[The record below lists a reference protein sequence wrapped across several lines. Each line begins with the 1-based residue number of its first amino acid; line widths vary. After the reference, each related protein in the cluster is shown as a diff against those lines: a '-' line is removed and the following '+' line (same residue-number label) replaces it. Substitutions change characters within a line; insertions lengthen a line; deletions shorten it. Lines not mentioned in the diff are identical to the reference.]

1 MTRLSGIISQ
11 RLADAQWLGQLL
23 VWPILSGSAVVLLT
37 IYILFGSIG
46 LVVFLSLIAVIVWL
60 IIMLLFLHLLRG
72 IYLLIKKLIVSL
84 VNSQ

>member
-72 IYLLIKKLIVSL
+72 IYLLIKKLVVSL